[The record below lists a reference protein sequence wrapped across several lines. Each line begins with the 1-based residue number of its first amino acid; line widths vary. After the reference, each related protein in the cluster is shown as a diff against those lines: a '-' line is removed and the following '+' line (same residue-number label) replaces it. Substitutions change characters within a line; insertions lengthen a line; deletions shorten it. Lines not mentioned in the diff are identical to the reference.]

1 MNRNLMAGLALL
13 ALAPTVQAE
22 ELLYSWKSGIPIYAA
37 YFNPTETT
45 PADLTAYL
53 VDASVIG
60 QNDFL
65 TALRAGDAS
74 VLDKRIAS
82 ADSRTTTLGKVD
94 SKQFSYD
101 GGHAV
106 GSEWKAYMALLAS
119 DAGGASYVFLSDL
132 LTVQSLGLDSEITF
146 IGNQIGNSK
155 MNYGNNSPFKDN
167 GWYGGIAVP
176 EPTSGLLLLLGVA
189 ALSLRRRKAEGRCA

>member
-22 ELLYSWKSGIPIYAA
+22 QDYSWKSGIPIYAA

-74 VLDKRIAS
+74 ALDKRIAS
-82 ADSRTTTLGKVD
+82 ADSLTTTRGQVA

-106 GSEWKAYMALLAS
+106 GSTWDAYFALLAS

-132 LTVQSLGLDSEITF
+132 FNAQSLGAESEITF
-146 IGNQIGNSK
+146 GEIQIGNSK
-155 MNYGNNSPFKDN
+155 MNYGNSAFKGN
-167 GWYGGIAVP
+167 GWYGGVAVP

>member
-37 YFNPTETT
+37 YFDPTKTT
-45 PADLTAYL
+45 PADMAAYL

-60 QNDFL
+60 QDDFL

-82 ADSRTTTLGKVD
+82 ADSRTTALGKVD

-101 GGHAV
+101 GAHAV

-119 DAGGASYVFLSDL
+119 DAGGESYVFLSDL
-132 LTVQSLGLDSEITF
+132 FTVQSLGAEFEITF
-146 IGNQIGNSK
+146 GENQIGDSK
-155 MNYGNNSPFKDN
+155 RNHGNLAFSGN
-167 GWYGGIAVP
+167 GWYGGVAVP

-189 ALSLRRRKAEGRCA
+189 VLSLRRRKAEGRCA

>member
-22 ELLYSWKSGIPIYAA
+22 QDYSWKSGIPIFTGYSDPDTRVA
-37 YFNPTETT
+37 
-45 PADLTAYL
+45 ADLTAYL

-60 QNDFL
+60 QDALL

-74 VLDKRIAS
+74 ALDQRIAG
-82 ADSRTTTLGKVD
+82 ADSRTTSSGQVA
-94 SKQFSYD
+94 SKPFSYD

-106 GSEWKAYMALLAS
+106 GSTWDAYFALLAS

-132 LTVQSLGLDSEITF
+132 FNAQSLGAESEITF
-146 IGNQIGNSK
+146 GANQIGNSK
-155 MNYGNNSPFKDN
+155 VNHGDAAFSGN
-167 GWYGGIAVP
+167 GWYGGVVP

>member
-22 ELLYSWKSGIPIYAA
+22 QNYSWKASIPIFTGYSDLV
-37 YFNPTETT
+37 T
-45 PADLTAYL
+45 PVAADLTAYL

-65 TALRAGDAS
+65 AALRAGDAS
-74 VLDKRIAS
+74 ALDKRIAG
-82 ADSRTTTLGKVD
+82 ADSRTRTNGQVD
-94 SKQFSYD
+94 SKKFSYD
-101 GGHAV
+101 GSHAV
-106 GSEWKAYMALLAS
+106 GSIWDAYFALMAS

-132 LTVQSLGLDSEITF
+132 FNAQSLGAESEITF
-146 IGNQIGNSK
+146 GEIQIGNSK
-155 MNYGNNSPFKDN
+155 MNYGNSAFKGN
-167 GWYGGIAVP
+167 GWYGGVAVP